1 MYEFGRF
8 RLDAL
13 KRILTRDD
21 QPVQLTSKAF
31 DTLQLLVE
39 NRDRILEKREMIKAL
54 WPNTFVEEINLTVH
68 ISSLRKALGER
79 PSEHAYIVTVP
90 GRGYRFVASVKE
102 LKAEDAAA
110 RNGVG
115 GQASAFKSV
124 AVLPFKYIGAD
135 DGNEYLSV
143 GLASALITRLS
154 NIKRLLVRPMST
166 VLKHA
171 NSNGN
176 YLDASRKLGIEV
188 LLDGNIQKVGAR
200 IRIHA
205 HLLRVTDE
213 VILWA
218 ETFEDEATNIFAVQ
232 DSISAQVEAALAMK
246 LNGDESGSHVKD
258 QTINPEAYRL
268 YIKGRYFWE
277 KRQKSQIDKAIECF
291 KQAIEIEPGYASAYV
306 GLADSYVMLGEYL
319 YLSPQEAFPL
329 AKTAALR
336 VLEIDEAIAEAHA
349 TLAEVLWFYDW
360 NTEEAENEYRRALR
374 LKPAYAIARHWYAW
388 FLMVNE
394 RFEEAHAEIDLA
406 LELDPYSLSVH
417 TSRGMVF
424 YYSGRCEKAIESHRE
439 ALDMDPSFVHGRYY
453 LGMALA
459 DCGEIEAAIREFEA
473 LRAAEPIAQS
483 HAMLGYVYGLSGN
496 TRQALKII
504 DGLKEI
510 SKRRYVSAYNIAT
523 VYAGL
528 NKPDEVFRFLE
539 RAYHERS
546 PWMVFLKTDPVFRR
560 VRDDRRFADII
571 RRMSQPSI

>member
-13 KRILTRDD
+13 KRILLRDD
-21 QPVQLTSKAF
+21 QPIQLTSKAF
-31 DTLQLLVE
+31 DTLHLLVE
-39 NRDRILEKREMIKAL
+39 NRDRILDKREMIKAL

-102 LKAEDAAA
+102 LKTEEATA
-110 RNGVG
+110 RAGE
-115 GQASAFKSV
+115 QAGAFKTV
-124 AVLPFKYIGAD
+124 AILPFKYIGAD
-135 DGNEYLSV
+135 DDNEYLSI

-188 LLDGNIQKVGAR
+188 LLDGTIQKVGSR
-200 IRIHA
+200 VRIHA

-213 VILWA
+213 LILWA
-218 ETFEDEATNIFAVQ
+218 ETFEDEATSIFAVQ

-246 LNGDESGSHVKD
+246 LNGDNNSSPVKD
-258 QTINPEAYRL
+258 QTINPEAHRL
-268 YIKGRYFWE
+268 CIKGRYFWE
-277 KRQKSQIDKAIECF
+277 KRQKSHIDKAIECF
-291 KQAIEIEPGYASAYV
+291 KQAIRIEQGYASAYV

-319 YLSPQEAFPL
+319 YLSPQEAFPV
-329 AKTAALR
+329 AKTAAMR
-336 VLEIDEAIAEAHA
+336 AIEIDETIAEAHA

-360 NTEEAENEYRRALR
+360 NIEEAENQYRRALR

-424 YYSGRCEKAIESHRE
+424 YYSGHCGKAIHSHRE
-439 ALDMDPSFVHGRYY
+439 ALDMDPSFIHGRYY

-459 DCGEIEAAIREFEA
+459 DCGEIEAAISEFEA

-496 TRQALKII
+496 DEQALKVI

-523 VYAGL
+523 VYAGM
-528 NKPDEVFRFLE
+528 NKPDEVFKFLE
-539 RAYHERS
+539 RAYEERA
-546 PWMVFLKTDPVFRR
+546 PWMVFLKTDPVFKQ
-560 VRDDRRFADII
+560 VRDDRRFTDIL
-571 RRMSQPSI
+571 RRMGQRGI

>member
-90 GRGYRFVASVKE
+90 GRGYRFVATVKE
-102 LKAEDAAA
+102 VKAEEAAA
-110 RNGVG
+110 RNGAG
-115 GQASAFKSV
+115 EPAIAFKSI

-171 NSNGN
+171 NSNGH
-176 YLDASRKLGIEV
+176 YLDASRELGIEV
-188 LLDGNIQKVGAR
+188 LLGGDIQKVGSR
-200 IRIHA
+200 VRIHA

-218 ETFEDEATNIFAVQ
+218 DTFEDEATNIFAVQ
-232 DSISAQVEAALAMK
+232 DSISAQVQAALAMK
-246 LNGDESGSHVKD
+246 PNEDENSSLVKD
-258 QTINPEAYRL
+258 QAINPEAYRL

-277 KRQKSQIDKAIECF
+277 KRQKTHIDKAIECF
-291 KQAIEIEPGYASAYV
+291 KQAIEIEPGYGSAYV

-319 YLSPQEAFPL
+319 YLSPREAFPL

-336 VLEIDEAIAEAHA
+336 VLEIDESIAEAHA
-349 TLAEVLWFYDW
+349 TLAEILWFYDW

-406 LELDPYSLSVH
+406 LDLDPYSLSVH

-424 YYSGRCEKAIESHRE
+424 YYSGHCQKAVESHRE

-459 DCGEIEAAIREFEA
+459 DCGEIEAAIREFEG
-473 LRAAEPIAQS
+473 LRAAEPIAQTL
-483 HAMLGYVYGLSGN
+483 AMLGYVYGLSGN
-496 TRQALKII
+496 DMQALKII
-504 DGLKEI
+504 DALKEI

-523 VYAGL
+523 VYAGM
-528 NKPDEVFRFLE
+528 NRRNDVFKFLE
-539 RAYHERS
+539 RAIQERS
-546 PWMVFLKTDPVFRR
+546 AWMVFLKTDPVFKR
-560 VRDDRRFADII
+560 VRDDRRFVNII
-571 RRMSQPSI
+571 GRMSPHGI